1 MPLLKQSNSGNLNS
15 SSSNENKKLKNELKE
30 KEKIEKIE
38 KEKIEKDFFYS
49 SSNNNNNNNNNNSKD
64 VKDYKDYKDRDYKD
78 KDYKDKDRDKD
89 FSNSS
94 SSSSKRLFQRT
105 SSESHLHVIR
115 KESKDRESR
124 ENREN
129 REKEKENNNQST
141 FNATINIPPNSLNH
155 SNVSSSNTTTTSS
168 SSLSSLNTNAN
179 GLLFTNSQQQL
190 PQRAQKFKMKSK
202 SNEKLDFEIP
212 HLTPNLA
219 IEKNSHRRK
228 HFSMEVTPTVI
239 PEEEKDSNKKKKN
252 KNNLHNP
259 NEPQMLHYFKAEILE
274 AIEPFLGNQFDCIF
288 CCN

>member
-1 MPLLKQSNSGNLNS
+1 MLRTIRIIRIEIIKIRIIKIKIEIKIFQILLHLLKDCFKELHLNLICMS
-15 SSSNENKKLKNELKE
+15 FAKNPKIE
-30 KEKIEKIE
+30 KAEKIEKIE
-38 KEKIEKDFFYS
+38 K
-49 SSNNNNNNNNNNSKD
+49 
-64 VKDYKDYKDRDYKD
+64 
-78 KDYKDKDRDKD
+78 
-89 FSNSS
+89 
-94 SSSSKRLFQRT
+94 
-105 SSESHLHVIR
+105 
-115 KESKDRESR
+115 
-124 ENREN
+124 
-129 REKEKENNNQST
+129 KEKENNNQST

-288 CCN
+288 LLQLIREAKLMYETNTQNECLLAMRELRKKKEEKEEKKEKKQNPVQIMLEVRL